1 MKTTTII
8 TIASAKLR
16 LLIENYVLRI
26 ENFLY
31 INTFLTYIKNGRT
44 FRRSHLVMYNL
55 SKLWGSLHFCPFD
68 CLFYIVVSLLPLPT
82 CFRGIKNLS
91 P

>member
-26 ENFLY
+26 ENFPY
-31 INTFLTYIKNGRT
+31 IDTFLTYIKNGCT
-44 FRRSHLVMYNL
+44 FRRSH
-55 SKLWGSLHFCPFD
+55 
-68 CLFYIVVSLLPLPT
+68 
-82 CFRGIKNLS
+82 
-91 P
+91 